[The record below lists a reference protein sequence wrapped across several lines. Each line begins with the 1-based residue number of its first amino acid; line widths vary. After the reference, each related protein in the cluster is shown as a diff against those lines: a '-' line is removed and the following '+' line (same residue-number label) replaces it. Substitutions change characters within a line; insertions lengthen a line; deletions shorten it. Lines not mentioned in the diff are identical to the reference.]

1 MHIFS
6 RILVTLISTS
16 SVLLVGCSEDKFEA
30 FEDPGVTSVTTN
42 PGVIS
47 QKNFSIL
54 ASDWAPAVINPDD
67 GSFTKTDV
75 TLTVYTGD
83 RNNQTITDGH
93 RVYFESEYGLINPS
107 FCDTGAD
114 GTCEVTWSAIDHP
127 GPPSAPGGDFRVTIT
142 AYTLGEEAFTD
153 SNGNSV
159 FDDGDA
165 GFEDIEEPYNDADWY
180 RYPDGTLTAGS
191 NIFSAGDTIID
202 VVSTNDPTGVNLQ
215 HDFADGFFNGGGCT
229 HSSLCGTRTSITIWD
244 DIILYIDG
252 PPAAP

>member
-1 MHIFS
+1 MHIFN

-30 FEDPGVTSVTTN
+30 FEDPGTASVTTN

-47 QKNFSIL
+47 QMNFSIL
-54 ASDWAPAVINPDD
+54 ASDWAPTVISPDD

-93 RVYFESEYGLINPS
+93 TVFFESEYGLINPPS
-107 FCDTGAD
+107 CDTGAD

-153 SNGNSV
+153 SNGNSK

-165 GFEDIEEPYNDADWY
+165 SFEDIEEPYLDAD
-180 RYPDGTLTAGS
+180 DSGTFTP
-191 NIFSAGDTIID
+191 GDKIID
-202 VVSTNDPTGVNLQ
+202 VVNTNDPTGINLQ
-215 HDFADGFFNGGGCT
+215 HDIADGFFNGGGCT

-244 DIILYIDG
+244 DITLYIDG
-252 PPAAP
+252 PPTAP